1 MSTRSRTEKHDA
13 RRSPTAPQPV
23 DNTDW
28 LKAGAIFLVGIDHF
42 GYFFL
47 ENDLWWSALGRVA
60 APPFFFLLGYARTR
74 TVPLHWIL
82 LGVILTLL
90 EAWNADWAWVTP
102 NIFFSFALIRAAR
115 PHVQSMLQH
124 YGWMAFAIF
133 VAALVGVLPLTAN
146 LVDYGS
152 TGWLW
157 ALFGLCQ
164 RMYVD
169 GASQRSEF
177 FDRGM
182 LQSAGFMRLLACFVT
197 VGVYLW
203 QEQSEHSFPE
213 VQLAAVAIGIGALSA
228 SLCQFQRGPSPI
240 QPPEAVAVFLRF
252 IGRHTLELYA
262 IQLAGSELVI
272 KFVPALA
279 P

>member
-1 MSTRSRTEKHDA
+1 MSTRSGAERHDA
-13 RRSPTAPQPV
+13 RRSASAPHAV

-28 LKAGAIFLVGIDHF
+28 LKAVAIFLVGIDHF
-42 GYFFL
+42 GYFFV

-74 TVPLHWIL
+74 NVPLHWIL

-90 EAWNADWAWVTP
+90 ESWNAGWAWVTP

-115 PHVQSMLQH
+115 PYVQSMVH
-124 YGWMAFAIF
+124 DSWMAFAIL

-169 GASQRSEF
+169 GANQRTEC

-182 LQSAGFMRLLACFVT
+182 PQSAGFMRLLACFVAA
-197 VGVYLW
+197 VVYLW
-203 QEQSEHSFPE
+203 QEQNEYSFPE
-213 VQLAAVAIGIGALSA
+213 VQFAAVAIGIGALSA
-228 SLCQFQRGPSPI
+228 SLCQFRRGPSPI
-240 QPPEAVAVFLRF
+240 QSPDAVAVFLRF
-252 IGRHTLELYA
+252 IGRHTLEIYA
-262 IQLAGSELVI
+262 IQLAGTELVI
-272 KFVPALA
+272 KFVPALS